1 MTHSKPNSLPLS
13 LFGFEARQ
21 HVFLQRRQQLLHHHV
36 GHHLELTD
44 TENISGLS
52 HHHPNEA
59 RINFYKL
66 SGFTSKTGFQ
76 YFLKNEKNKTK
87 ANKATKTHHLYSD
100 IYTHKKSVLWNISQ
114 TYVRKNVQQ
123 TPSLEINSE
132 LINSETI
139 S

>member
-21 HVFLQRRQQLLHHHV
+21 HIFLQRRQQLLHHHV

-52 HHHPNEA
+52 HHHHPNEA
-59 RINFYKL
+59 RINFYKP

-76 YFLKNEKNKTK
+76 YFLKKRKKKQKQKTK
-87 ANKATKTHHLYSD
+87 T
-100 IYTHKKSVLWNISQ
+100 
-114 TYVRKNVQQ
+114 
-123 TPSLEINSE
+123 
-132 LINSETI
+132 
-139 S
+139 